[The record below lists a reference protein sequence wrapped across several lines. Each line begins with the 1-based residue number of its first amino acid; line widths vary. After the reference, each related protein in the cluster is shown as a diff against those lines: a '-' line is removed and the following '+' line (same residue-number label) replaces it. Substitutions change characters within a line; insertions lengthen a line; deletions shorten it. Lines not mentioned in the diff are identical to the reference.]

1 MSLLGKLFSG
11 TPSTGQTTR
20 RPSNPLDSNLEDHFT
35 YNLLF
40 PDAEAL
46 CHKDQLFPFSS
57 GTVLTPTNANTFDY
71 NGEIDLDMRDV
82 RVIIMQE
89 ATSTTGI
96 PYVLYDSYT
105 PPPTSPILERQNS
118 NSSAFPTRSENRRSV
133 PPPRKTSV
141 GQNSRPVVVQQEST
155 TPRAFGGAF
164 DRRSTHKSQLS
175 YTETEGQRSAREYK
189 EEVTTISNCI
199 FGTSE
204 VLAYKGTGTKVHI
217 LPSESKA
224 FVGPSS
230 YAADG
235 SLGRSTMRSSKLA
248 QSFTVENAAGHNP
261 AGLSATTPSR
271 AQDRKK
277 VLITRMFPVP
287 LPNDEAEIQ
296 SPIAGSAIAGSDGYP
311 FPRVSDNGTP
321 EKKPQPKQ
329 KRTPM
334 YAVGLIVHLPAS
346 LPKAPSAPTSRSS
359 FRGSS
364 SYNEQDSFPSSFSST
379 KRAGWTMLGSG
390 SGMESL
396 ESSIYSDVDDRIDM
410 ITQHWDIITRTLSH
424 LQAVA
429 TESLVCLLRQA
440 DISSP
445 GPRHNS
451 HSRTPSASIIAG
463 RRVMDVK
470 AFKVP
475 KTNAKLVQLGSNC
488 LVQISK
494 IQKEVDASRQRIVS
508 GIKSLQVITGQGRW
522 GIWREEARLAERWA
536 GGKDKGFF
544 FFNLLTGFLG
554 NHTEWLQALGPSW
567 HRRRHYQNPR
577 SHKDDVSLPARTII
591 VSNDKMAA
599 RRLIFLLSAFLPAGQ
614 QLAFRAHRPSTS
626 VSLGGCSQSPPSYI
640 IPVLREESLRR
651 KINKRSGNSKAL
663 HPRTMSSPA
672 QSAQT
677 SQPSKPQPE
686 APSGLGITVNHV
698 QRDRSTSDISQ
709 IKTANL
715 PIPGSDSG
723 TRKSSTATTR
733 TATPITT
740 VPHFSTRAPA
750 RGTGPIPRPD
760 SSGSLAADD
769 LLRSLKRDNS
779 SGQYSNVS
787 NDSQGQNSRW
797 GNMISGFWG
806 SKRRPSTSTTNTS
819 ATSMDVEINDPY
831 YRDITSQPR
840 GKLSITSED
849 GTEVPLTRSKIQQQ
863 RELRKSDSGSIE
875 TARAIEQKSEQEVD
889 EITEQMTQ
897 ISERIPDPS
906 GAYESP
912 VKTTIADDG
921 AIEIDVPLPDYL
933 AFETAVS
940 SPSSSGYL
948 STPGLGNG
956 VEGFEHYSRT
966 GPDSDTTINVGG
978 YLSRYHPD
986 FTLQAV
992 PSQSDLINEIKES
1005 MRAEPTPLLTSTP
1018 HAEDGRADRWVDVSS
1033 ALVADTTNFT
1043 ITHIRYRRL
1052 IKFKEIDPSTPAVST
1067 SLDSKYGNV
1076 YAGVPSTPNR
1086 EVYDESEDR
1095 FLEEQLVSMDETLI
1109 EAVER
1114 IIAQSGGE
1122 SRHSSPNSSRSTSR
1136 RATGGKQRERERSN
1150 SDVKAVPTVGA
1161 GAGAGAGAV
1170 GANHLEVPRNECKK
1184 MVLSA
1189 LEEIVKEVESSRAEV
1204 GGAGREKESF
1214 LREGVRCWLGSVE
1227 SVE

>member
-1 MSLLGKLFSG
+1 MSLLGKLFSA
-11 TPSTGQTTR
+11 TSSAAQSNSR
-20 RPSNPLDSNLEDHFT
+20 SSNPLDSNLEDHFT

-46 CHKDQLFPFSS
+46 CHRDQLFPFSS
-57 GTVLTPTNANTFDY
+57 GTVLSPANANTFDL
-71 NGEIDLDMRDV
+71 NGEIDLEMRDV

-89 ATSTTGI
+89 ATSASGT
-96 PYVLYDSYT
+96 PYVLYDSHT
-105 PPPTSPILERQNS
+105 PPPTSPFPDRQNS
-118 NSSAFPTRSENRRSV
+118 SSSAFPTRSENRRSIST
-133 PPPRKTSV
+133 PRKTSV
-141 GQNSRPVVVQQEST
+141 GQNSRPVVIQQEST
-155 TPRAFGGAF
+155 TPRALGGAF
-164 DRRSTHKSQLS
+164 DRRSTHKPQLS

-199 FGTSE
+199 FGNSE

-217 LPSESKA
+217 LPSESRS

-235 SLGRSTMRSSKLA
+235 SLGRSSMRSSKLV
-248 QSFTVENAAGHNP
+248 QSFTLENVAGPTP
-261 AGLSATTPSR
+261 AGLTVAPPSTR
-271 AQDRKK
+271 GQDRKK
-277 VLITRMFPVP
+277 VMITRMFPVP
-287 LPNDEAEIQ
+287 LPNDEADVQ
-296 SPIAGSAIAGSDGYP
+296 TPMAGGDKDGYP
-311 FPRVSDNGTP
+311 FPKVSDHGTP
-321 EKKPQPKQ
+321 EKKPQPQQ

-334 YAVGLIVHLPAS
+334 YAVGLIISLPAS
-346 LPKAPSAPTSRSS
+346 PPRAPSASTSRSS
-359 FRGSS
+359 FRASS

-390 SGMESL
+390 FGIESL

-410 ITQHWDIITRTLSH
+410 ITQHWDIITRTLTH

-429 TESLVCLLRQA
+429 TDSLVCLLRQA

-445 GPRHNS
+445 GPRRES
-451 HSRTPSASIIAG
+451 HTRAPSASISIAG
-463 RRVMDVK
+463 RRVMEDSK
-470 AFKVP
+470 PFKVP
-475 KTNAKLVQLGSNC
+475 KTNAKFVQLGQNC
-488 LVQISK
+488 LVQIQK
-494 IQKEVDASRQRIVS
+494 IHKEVDASRQRIVS
-508 GIKSLQVITGQGRW
+508 GIKGLQVITGQGRW

-554 NHTEWLQALGPSW
+554 NHTEWLQALGPDW
-567 HRRRHYQNPR
+567 YRRRHYQHQR
-577 SHKDDVSLPARTII
+577 SHKDDEISVPARTII

-599 RRLIFLLSAFLPAGQ
+599 RRLIFLLSAFLPASHQ
-614 QLAFRAHRPSTS
+614 ITSRAHRPSTS
-626 VSLGGCSQSPPSYI
+626 VSLGALSQSPPTYI
-640 IPVLREESLRR
+640 IPLREESLRR
-651 KINKRSGNSKAL
+651 KINKRSSASRAP
-663 HPRTMSSPA
+663 HSRAMSFPA
-672 QSAQT
+672 QSAQ
-677 SQPSKPQPE
+677 SAQPPKPQSE
-686 APSGLGITVNHV
+686 TPSGLGITGHDV
-698 QRDRSTSDISQ
+698 QRDRASSDVSQ

-715 PIPGSDSG
+715 PIPGSDGG

-740 VPHFSTRAPA
+740 VPHFSTRAPG
-750 RGTGPIPRPD
+750 RGTGPIPRPG

-769 LLRSLKRDNS
+769 LLRSLKRGDS

-787 NDSQGQNSRW
+787 TDSQGQTSRW
-797 GNMISGFWG
+797 GSMISGFWS

-819 ATSMDVEINDPY
+819 ATSMEGVEINDPY

-840 GKLSITSED
+840 GKLSNMDEEAPQQVS
-849 GTEVPLTRSKIQQQ
+849 LTKPIAQQE
-863 RELRKSDSGSIE
+863 RALRKSESGSTE
-875 TARAIEQKSEQEVD
+875 TARAIKQTLEQEVD
-889 EITEQMTQ
+889 EITEQMIQ

-940 SPSSSGYL
+940 SPSSSGFL

-956 VEGFEHYSRT
+956 LEGFEHYSRA

-986 FTLQAV
+986 FALQAV
-992 PSQSDLINEIKES
+992 PSQPDLIAEIKES
-1005 MRAEPTPLLTSTP
+1005 MRAEPTPTITSTP
-1018 HAEDGRADRWVDVSS
+1018 HAEHGRADRWVDVSS

-1052 IKFKEIDPSTPAVST
+1052 VKLRENVDPTTPAVST
-1067 SLDSKYGNV
+1067 SLESKYNNV
-1076 YAGVPSTPNR
+1076 YSAILLTPSV
-1086 EVYDESEDR
+1086 EVYDDHEDQ
-1095 FLEEQLVSMDETLI
+1095 FIEEQLVSMDETLI

-1114 IIAQSGGE
+1114 IIAQSGKA
-1122 SRHSSPNSSRSTSR
+1122 SRQSSACSSRSTSR
-1136 RATGGKQRERERSN
+1136 RPVVGRERSN
-1150 SDVKAVPTVGA
+1150 SDAKVVIGNGA
-1161 GAGAGAGAV
+1161 
-1170 GANHLEVPRNECKK
+1170 HLEVPRNECKK

-1189 LEEIVKEVESSRAEV
+1189 LEEIVKEVAESREGELDGE
-1204 GGAGREKESF
+1204 GGVRREKESF
-1214 LREGVRCWLGSVE
+1214 LREGVRTWLGTVE